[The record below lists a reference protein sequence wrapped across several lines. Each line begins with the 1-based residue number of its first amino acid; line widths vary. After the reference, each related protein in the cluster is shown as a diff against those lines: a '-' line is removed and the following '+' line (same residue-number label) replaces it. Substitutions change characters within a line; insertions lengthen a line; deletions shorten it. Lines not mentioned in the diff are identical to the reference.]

1 MAPKIRSTLV
11 IDKYSG
17 GSGGDQGV
25 VSGSQQGG
33 NNRGNSVGRMTRIEF
48 LRFNGDDVRDWVF
61 RCEQYFILDGIPDE
75 QKNVYKDAIIQRFGT
90 VFDDPMSKLKNVKY
104 ETNAKD

>member
-1 MAPKIRSTLV
+1 MAPKISSTLV

-25 VSGSQQGG
+25 VSEDMKQLMQGG

-48 LRFNGDDVRDWVF
+48 PRYNRDDVRDWVF

-75 QKNVYKDAIIQRFGT
+75 QKRFGT
-90 VFDDPMSKLKNVKY
+90 VFNDPMSKLKNVKY